1 MKPLEKDITK
11 NNRKSFFKD
20 TIRRLLKNKGALIG
34 LIILFIMIVLA
45 IFANIISPF
54 DPLDFN
60 IKDRFI
66 APSSKY
72 LLGTDNYGRDI
83 LSRAIF
89 GARISLTVSLIV
101 VLFTGFFGILIGIVA
116 GYFPK
121 VDSIIMRIMDTLM
134 AFPSILLGITIVAVL
149 GTSGFNAAIALGI
162 VYTPRMARIVRG
174 AVLQT
179 KNCEYVNAAK
189 ALGANNY
196 RILLRHILPNC
207 LAPIIIQSSFIFA
220 AAVLGEA
227 ALSFIGAGTPP
238 PTPSWGNI
246 LSEGREFM
254 RIAPW
259 ITIVPG
265 IFIAVTVFAIN
276 IVGDSLRD
284 LLDPRLRNII

>member
-72 LLGTDNYGRDI
+72 LLVTDNYGRDI

-284 LLDPRLRNII
+284 LLDPRLRNI